1 MADDNP
7 QSSYRFGL
15 LALST
20 ELLHMIFGCL
30 GMVEWKR
37 LRLVNGELKNI
48 ATRYC
53 FREVKF
59 ELNKSSVK
67 RLSDIAF
74 HKELFLHVQ
83 HFVLRRTRGL
93 REFSNFNE
101 WKESIILPGKSFL
114 DFDEEIDEDIGDDYS
129 TDGSLMSLREWS
141 DMLDSEKKAL
151 YREYEIDR
159 KNELSEIRGTTNHFS
174 FRRLGCS
181 RYARV
186 HPERIP
192 ETITPPS
199 PIQRF
204 DEAVARF
211 TNLTRFQH
219 RPSCYSDDG
228 WATRWRRL
236 RISGF
241 ALLEF
246 TTCDEDDDVEALQ
259 LSYVLRALG
268 WAKRFH
274 QELRSMSFYVC
285 GPSFWGPDRLQCL
298 WEGNGH
304 QEIRASQD
312 MVHPYIRIR
321 GMMQRSV
328 FFKVNITLDSCS

>member
-1 MADDNP
+1 M
-7 QSSYRFGL
+7 
-15 LALST
+15 
-20 ELLHMIFGCL
+20 
-30 GMVEWKR
+30 
-37 LRLVNGELKNI
+37 
-48 ATRYC
+48 
-53 FREVKF
+53 
-59 ELNKSSVK
+59 
-67 RLSDIAF
+67 
-74 HKELFLHVQ
+74 
-83 HFVLRRTRGL
+83 
-93 REFSNFNE
+93 
-101 WKESIILPGKSFL
+101 
-114 DFDEEIDEDIGDDYS
+114 DFDEEINEDIGDDYS
-129 TDGSLMSLREWS
+129 TDGSPMSLREWS
-141 DMLDSEKKAL
+141 DMLDSEKEAL

-181 RYARV
+181 RYTRV

-192 ETITPPS
+192 DTIPPS
-199 PIQRF
+199 PIQCF

-211 TNLTRFQH
+211 TNLTTFQH
-219 RPSCYSDDG
+219 RPSCYFDDA

-259 LSYVLRALG
+259 LSYVLRAFG

-274 QELRSMSFYVC
+274 QKLRSMSFYVC

-304 QEIRASQD
+304 QEIRASRDIYGTSLYSDSWDDAKDRLLQSEHYFRQLFI
-312 MVHPYIRIR
+312 MEHVLVHLTQLDCSVSEEDVEA
-321 GMMQRSV
+321 GFWVQLRS
-328 FFKVNITLDSCS
+328 